1 MSRLL
6 KITDNGNGILVQGT
20 DNILYPNNAT
30 LTFPYNSIIL
40 VTDESNIAT
49 FRSASNNDVLFS
61 GLIGNIEI
69 GSATVTKANII
80 EKFDEI
86 ANQASGGGGGEFD
99 PTQYYTKSQTNALLD
114 EKADESDIPT
124 DISELNNDAGYITQ
138 DEVIINESFPISW
151 LSAQSMSELITAIN
165 NDSDAVVGKVYMD
178 TISLSDLP
186 AGMLQA
192 EVKAEIMSELS
203 GEKVILFT
211 VTSSNT
217 SPYHWEYTSAYGDTG
232 SWREWVTPQQL
243 ATVATSGSYN
253 DLSNKPTIPTV
264 PTNVSAFVNDVPYLT
279 QHQDISAYFNGAE
292 YDSNTKRIN
301 FKNGNNVIAYID
313 ATAFIKDGMVDTVA
327 ISNGNLVITFN
338 TDAGKQPISIPL
350 TDIFNPANYYDKT
363 ATDTLLAAKANSS
376 DLATVATSGSYDD
389 LSDKPTIP
397 SLTGYATESWVQQQG
412 YAESSDLSTVA
423 TSGSYNDLSDKPT
436 IPDASNYYTK
446 TETDNKY
453 LTNAVFDVKEQTISA
468 ALNDLDS
475 GKQDTLVAGTN
486 ISIQGNVISASGSAS
501 QIQSDWAQNDSNSVD
516 YIKNKPDLSVY
527 AESAN
532 LATVATSGSY
542 NDLSDKPTIPSVSD
556 KADKVANAT
565 SGNFAGL
572 DSNGNLT
579 DSGSKESDFQSTL
592 VSGTNIKTINNESI
606 LGSGNITIQG
616 GGTQVQ
622 SDWNQTDSS
631 AVDYIKNKPNLATVA
646 TSGSYNDLSNKPTIP
661 TVPTNVSAFTND
673 AGYLTQHQSL
683 ANYYTKSET
692 DSAINTA
699 IGNIDLSDYV
709 DKETFDTK
717 EEVIS
722 TALNVLDT
730 TKQDVLTAGAN
741 ITIQN
746 NVISSTGGTQVQAD
760 WNQSDSTAVDYIK
773 NKPTI
778 PDTSDFVTITQYNNK
793 EIAIAEALTDLNENK
808 ADKSEIPVVPDM
820 TNYYTKTEIDAMIGN
835 INTILASI

>member
-1 MSRLL
+1 MQQKVGYNNKVMLKVQTFQRLQQA
-6 KITDNGNGILVQGT
+6 V
-20 DNILYPNNAT
+20 
-30 LTFPYNSIIL
+30 LT
-40 VTDESNIAT
+40 TT
-49 FRSASNNDVLFS
+49 C
-61 GLIGNIEI
+61 
-69 GSATVTKANII
+69 
-80 EKFDEI
+80 
-86 ANQASGGGGGEFD
+86 Q
-99 PTQYYTKSQTNALLD
+99 
-114 EKADESDIPT
+114 
-124 DISELNNDAGYITQ
+124 
-138 DEVIINESFPISW
+138 INR
-151 LSAQSMSELITAIN
+151 Q
-165 NDSDAVVGKVYMD
+165 
-178 TISLSDLP
+178 
-186 AGMLQA
+186 
-192 EVKAEIMSELS
+192 
-203 GEKVILFT
+203 
-211 VTSSNT
+211 
-217 SPYHWEYTSAYGDTG
+217 
-232 SWREWVTPQQL
+232 
-243 ATVATSGSYN
+243 
-253 DLSNKPTIPTV
+253 
-264 PTNVSAFVNDVPYLT
+264 YLT
-279 QHQDISAYFNGAE
+279 Q
-292 YDSNTKRIN
+292 
-301 FKNGNNVIAYID
+301 
-313 ATAFIKDGMVDTVA
+313 
-327 ISNGNLVITFN
+327 VIT
-338 TDAGKQPISIPL
+338 TQKL
-350 TDIFNPANYYDKT
+350 
-363 ATDTLLAAKANSS
+363 
-376 DLATVATSGSYDD
+376 
-389 LSDKPTIP
+389 KP
-397 SLTGYATESWVQQQG
+397 
-412 YAESSDLSTVA
+412 
-423 TSGSYNDLSDKPT
+423 
-436 IPDASNYYTK
+436 
-446 TETDNKY
+446 
-453 LTNAVFDVKEQTISA
+453 
-468 ALNDLDS
+468 
-475 GKQDTLVAGTN
+475 LVAGTN